1 MNNIVTK
8 IQLTDGP
15 LDGYLNVKE
24 EVSVPLNFA
33 ISDIREPE
41 NRTGSFSKT
50 IVLAGDKNNN
60 ELLNN
65 YFEVNIQAGT
75 FDVNKRHKCVVL
87 QNNIPVLDNAY
98 IRLLSVTKVQNN
110 YAQDDLVEYQI
121 QVRDSIGDF
130 FKEINNKELTD
141 LDFSEFNH
149 TYNAQNII
157 DSFDHTWE
165 DGYKYI
171 LPWID
176 DNQYYL
182 TEAFP
187 AIYAKQYW
195 DRIHQQA
202 GYEYDWDSFSADTV
216 QFDKLI
222 IPFNGDIKK
231 IGQDIIDDIEVLAE
245 DSSTQTISDAIY
257 FGPGGYLSLPNSYTK
272 INVGTEIKDNYGY
285 YNPTTSRYTNTFIL
299 QPPNFLTYEVDIEW
313 ELVIQ
318 NPNAFNVYYSTNQGS
333 KTFRSY
339 LCLAKTTQPND
350 LLSIT
355 PLTPNWNNT
364 SKTFI
369 SGGDTVVFPGNTT
382 QISPGET
389 IASSGSSQNIAL
401 TISNL
406 GANQLIELGGT
417 IQENL
422 DSLGPTWRNA
432 STNGAVTNVR
442 ILFRIKNVS
451 IRITPS
457 VDSFGFNYPVILQ
470 NFAPK
475 KIKQSDFLKSIYRMY
490 NLYIEIDPVK
500 PNRLIYKSRDEYYD
514 GGKLVDWTK
523 KLAKDQKQDLIFIP
537 ELSTKKIVLT
547 YKQDDKDFL
556 QQAYIE
562 ETGEVY
568 GQVEVTFDNES
579 VKGVDTKELIFSPT
593 LNLWTSFG
601 TNNPVWE
608 SFSPKNNIR
617 ILLDNGEQSCG
628 YYAIQNYP
636 GSVVQSNTYPFISML
651 DRPENPLFDIAFGIC
666 DFYPYNVINPT
677 ANNLYTNFWRRTF
690 AQINTGKLMV
700 AYFDLNETDIFR
712 MALSDKIRINNS
724 YWHINKIIDYN
735 ANKAGLTK
743 VELLS
748 IDDDLKLPRFG
759 RNVRPVLPGVP
770 VKPDNPVKPV
780 GPVRPIVGA
789 VRDIIRLRSFNSSV
803 NDSTGDYI
811 NMGKGNIITNDF
823 TGIAA
828 TDNTFIK
835 YPGLYFGN
843 VRLDENG
850 QMFYTKGLIIDG
862 GVDVVFPFAKTNPVD
877 IIDGT
882 VDAVRNIGG
891 YKSDRPIIDTNKI
904 G

>member
-1 MNNIVTK
+1 MNNIITK

-15 LDGYLNVKE
+15 VEGYLNVKE

-60 ELLNN
+60 QLLNN

-98 IRLLSVTKVQNN
+98 IRLLSVTKVQNT
-110 YAQDDLVEYQI
+110 YGQDDLVEYQI

-130 FKEINNKELTD
+130 FKEINNNELTD

-149 TYNAQNII
+149 IYNAQNVV

-171 LPWID
+171 LPWIE

-187 AIYAKQYW
+187 GIYAKQYW
-195 DRIHQQA
+195 DRIHEQA
-202 GYEYDWDSFSADTV
+202 GYEYDWDSLSADTV

-231 IGQDIIDDIEVLAE
+231 LEQDAVDDIEVLAE
-245 DSSTQTISDAIY
+245 DSSTQLVTGFDFNNFLNIPTTFSK
-257 FGPGGYLSLPNSYTK
+257 L
-272 INVGTEIKDNYGY
+272 NVQTEIKDNYGY
-285 YNPTTSRYTNTFIL
+285 YNPTTSQYQNTFII
-299 QPPNFLTYEVDIEW
+299 QPPDFISYEVDIQW
-313 ELVIQ
+313 EMFV
-318 NPNAFNVYYSTNQGS
+318 NNNAGAPVYTSTFYPASGN
-333 KTFRSY
+333 Y
-339 LCLAKTTQPND
+339 ITQPKAVLGNSSGQVKD
-350 LLSIT
+350 IKG
-355 PLTPNWNNT
+355 LTPTWLDSRAST
-364 SKTFI
+364 QTDGSVLLTQASTQPSPFPV
-369 SGGDTVVFPGNTT
+369 GQTV
-382 QISPGET
+382 
-389 IASSGSSQNIAL
+389 IASGSSSNIVLSTSNVAL
-401 TISNL
+401 NEL
-406 GANQLIELGGT
+406 LELGMS
-417 IQENL
+417 Q
-422 DSLGPTWRNA
+422 SLGIYQGFRTASNPNYTQINA
-432 STNGAVTNVR
+432 GVEIRVKS
-442 ILFRIKNVS
+442 VS
-451 IRITPS
+451 VRITPS
-457 VDSFGFNYPVILQ
+457 VESFGFNYPVILK

-556 QQAYIE
+556 QKAYIE

-579 VKGVDTKELIFSPT
+579 VKGVDKKELIFSPT

-617 ILLDNGEQSCG
+617 ILLDNGEQGCG
-628 YYAIQNYP
+628 YFTIQNYA
-636 GSVVQSNTYPFISML
+636 GNSVQSNTYPFVSML

-666 DFYPYNVINPT
+666 DFYPYNIQNPT

-700 AYFDLNETDIFR
+700 AYFDLNETDIFK
-712 MALSDKIRINNS
+712 MTLSDKIRINNS

-743 VELLS
+743 VELIS

-759 RNVRPVLPGVP
+759 RNVKPVLPNVP
-770 VKPDNPVKPV
+770 SLPDLPVLPV
-780 GPVRPIVGA
+780 GPVRPIVGPIKE
-789 VRDIIRLRSFNSSV
+789 IIRLRNFNSSV
-803 NDSTGDYI
+803 NNSFSDYV
-811 NMGKGNIITNDF
+811 NLGKGNIISEGF
-823 TGIAA
+823 TGIIIA
-828 TDNTFIK
+828 DNINVK

-843 VRLDENG
+843 VRIDENG
-850 QMFYTKGLIIDG
+850 QSFYTKGLIIDG
-862 GVDVVFPFAKTNPVD
+862 GQDIVYPFAKTNPVD

-891 YKSDRPIIDTNKI
+891 YKQDRPIIDTNNV